1 MSLVR
6 ANLMSVLVIIGGFS
20 SVFLLAWGHWLLAI
34 LIYVASGFGWVWHD
48 CRRPLSQMPMWT
60 AGGSLVR
67 VMVVCLW
74 PLRAAELTYQRWRAR

>member
-6 ANLMSVLVIIGGFS
+6 ANLMSVLVIIGGVA

-48 CRRPLSQMPMWT
+48 CRRPLSEMPMWT

-74 PLRAAELTYQRWRAR
+74 PLRAAELTYLWWRSR